1 MTNSEMRKEWV
12 DLAEPQAEIPLET
25 DNINILATRKDL
37 ILVIFLA
44 VDSAVE
50 SKTQADLDLI
60 LVIYLAAG
68 SEHKTPNLRK
78 NPSQKKKKWKILT

>member
-37 ILVIFLA
+37 ILVTFLA

-50 SKTQADLDLI
+50 SKIQADLDLI

-68 SEHKTPNLRK
+68 SERKTPNPRK